1 MTNTT
6 RGVRLAGL
14 TIAISA
20 LLHATA
26 APSRS
31 TPQAL
36 ARVASAQHI
45 IGSLADV
52 KATRD
57 HGQLLT
63 VIHIL
68 DFRTD
73 TFPGEPDL
81 LQVRLCGDW
90 SNAFSGVVHTDISL
104 VFDPASPS
112 KSTDCQPFIS
122 LDPWQDDSYWQT
134 ITPNFMGAK
143 RSIRRANPTLD
154 IRRNSPD
161 N

>member
-6 RGVRLAGL
+6 REVWLAVL
-14 TIAISA
+14 TIALSA

-31 TPQAL
+31 NPRPL

-52 KATRD
+52 KTTSDR
-57 HGQLLT
+57 GQSLT
-63 VIHIL
+63 VVHIL

-73 TFPGEPDL
+73 AFPGEPDL

-90 SNAFSGVVHTDISL
+90 SNAFSGIVHTDISL
-104 VFDPASPS
+104 IFDPASPS

-122 LDPWQDDSYWQT
+122 LDPWQDDSHWQT

-154 IRRNSPD
+154 IRRNFPD

>member
-6 RGVRLAGL
+6 REVWLAVL
-14 TIAISA
+14 TIALSA

-31 TPQAL
+31 NPRPL

-52 KATRD
+52 KATSDR
-57 HGQLLT
+57 GQSLT
-63 VIHIL
+63 VVHIL
-68 DFRTD
+68 DLRTD
-73 TFPGEPDL
+73 AFPGEPDL

-90 SNAFSGVVHTDISL
+90 SNAFSGIVHTDISL
-104 VFDPASPS
+104 IFDPASPS

-122 LDPWQDDSYWQT
+122 LDPWQDDSHWQT

-154 IRRNSPD
+154 IRRNFPD

>member
-6 RGVRLAGL
+6 RGVWPAVL
-14 TIAISA
+14 TIAIST
-20 LLHATA
+20 LLHSTA
-26 APSRS
+26 IPPRS
-31 TPQAL
+31 NPQAL
-36 ARVASAQHI
+36 ARAGSAQHI

-52 KATRD
+52 KTTRD
-57 HGQLLT
+57 HGQPLT
-63 VIHIL
+63 VLHIL

-73 TFPGEPDL
+73 AFPGEPDL

-90 SNAFSGVVHTDISL
+90 SNAFSGVIHTDISL

-122 LDPWQDDSYWQT
+122 LDPWQDDSHWQT

>member
-31 TPQAL
+31 NPQTL

-52 KATRD
+52 KAARD
-57 HGQLLT
+57 HGQPIT

-68 DFRTD
+68 NFRTD
-73 TFPGEPDL
+73 AFPGEPDL

-112 KSTDCQPFIS
+112 KSTSCQPFIS
-122 LDPWQDDSYWQT
+122 LDPWQDDSRWQT

-143 RSIRRANPTLD
+143 RSIRRANSTLD

>member
-6 RGVRLAGL
+6 REVWLAVL
-14 TIAISA
+14 TIALSA

-31 TPQAL
+31 NPRPL

-52 KATRD
+52 KATSDR
-57 HGQLLT
+57 GQSLT
-63 VIHIL
+63 VVHIL

-73 TFPGEPDL
+73 AFPGEPDL

-104 VFDPASPS
+104 IFDPASPS

-122 LDPWQDDSYWQT
+122 LDPWQDDSHWQT

-154 IRRNSPD
+154 IRRNFPD

>member
-6 RGVRLAGL
+6 REVWLAVL
-14 TIAISA
+14 TIALSA

-31 TPQAL
+31 NPRPL

-52 KATRD
+52 KATSDR
-57 HGQLLT
+57 GQSLT
-63 VIHIL
+63 VVHIL

-73 TFPGEPDL
+73 AFPGEPDL

-90 SNAFSGVVHTDISL
+90 SNAFSGIVHTDISL
-104 VFDPASPS
+104 IFDPASPS

-122 LDPWQDDSYWQT
+122 LDPWQDDSHWQT

-154 IRRNSPD
+154 IRRNFPD